1 MKHWSSALFPLVLL
15 LTLTSLTYWLR
26 YVTDQPETRNDGKN
40 RHDPDYIMYDAT
52 LRKIGESG
60 RLEYTLKADTVT
72 HYPDNETLDVSKP
85 NLVHAGKGAQV
96 TVTADT
102 AHVSE
107 DNERIDLNGNV
118 IIRRAA
124 TPKHKALTGAT
135 PALTVLPDAD
145 KAFTKSPVLVT
156 QGTSW
161 AKGIGLQMDMRAETY
176 RIESRVRAML
186 ESPRAR
192 KKTP

>member
-1 MKHWSSALFPLVLL
+1 MKHWSGALFPLVLL
-15 LTLTSLTYWLR
+15 LTLTSLTFWLR

-52 LRKIGESG
+52 LRKIGENA

-72 HYPDNETLDVSKP
+72 HYPDNDTLDVSKP
-85 NLVHAGKGAQV
+85 NLIHAGRGAQV
-96 TVTADT
+96 TVTANT
-102 AHVSE
+102 ARVSE
-107 DNERIDLNGNV
+107 DNERIDLNGDV

-124 TPKHKALTGAT
+124 TRKHKALTGAT

-156 QGTSW
+156 QGASW
-161 AKGIGLQMDMRAETY
+161 AKGIGLQMDLRAETY

-192 KKTP
+192 RKTP